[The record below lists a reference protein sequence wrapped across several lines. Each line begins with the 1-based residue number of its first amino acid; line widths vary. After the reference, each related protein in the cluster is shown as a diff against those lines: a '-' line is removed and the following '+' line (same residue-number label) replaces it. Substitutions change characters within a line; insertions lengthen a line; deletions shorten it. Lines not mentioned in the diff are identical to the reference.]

1 MKARHGFKLN
11 NLSRTYGIYLGC
23 AALLLGGVTVPAWGQ
38 VTSPANCVNPL
49 NPPSATGTPDMTGGG
64 REASPLSSYAA
75 GCSSKV
81 GTDGSTAIGHGAKVE
96 PYLDEIERNYGGERS
111 VAIGS
116 NANVKASDSVA
127 IGAEAKVGRQDA
139 EGNDIPVGNGVALG
153 SGASVT
159 GNNGVAIGSGASAEA
174 DGIAIGQGVT
184 AGENQ
189 IRIGKTS
196 QTDVLI
202 GRYNLQTM
210 DSSITT
216 NTAGIA
222 TNRGNIA
229 TNTAGIARN
238 GSAIAANRQD
248 IDTNQSGVAMAIAFA
263 NLPSIASTRGN
274 VGVAFGSFE
283 GSTAGAVGANYNVTK
298 NMNVKAGVSFA
309 DDSVGFGGGVGWG
322 F

>member
-1 MKARHGFKLN
+1 MRGAF
-11 NLSRTYGIYLGC
+11 GI
-23 AALLLGGVTVPAWGQ
+23 
-38 VTSPANCVNPL
+38 
-49 NPPSATGTPDMTGGG
+49 
-64 REASPLSSYAA
+64 
-75 GCSSKV
+75 
-81 GTDGSTAIGHGAKVE
+81 
-96 PYLDEIERNYGGERS
+96 
-111 VAIGS
+111 AIGS
-116 NANVKASDSVA
+116 EATVRGENSVA
-127 IGAEAKVGRQDA
+127 IGAGARAAAKDTD
-139 EGNDIPVGNGVALG
+139 GNDIAVENAVALG
-153 SGASVT
+153 SGAQVT
-159 GNNGVAIGSGASAEA
+159 GNNGVAIGSGARAA
-174 DGIAIGQGVT
+174 TDGIAIGQGVT

-202 GRYNLQTM
+202 GRYNVQTM
-210 DSSITT
+210 DSSIT
-216 NTAGIA
+216 

>member
-1 MKARHGFKLN
+1 MRTGEKFRLN
-11 NLSRTYGIYLGC
+11 NLPRTFGVYLGC
-23 AALLLGGVTVPAWGQ
+23 TALFLGGMTLPAYGQVSSPSPCPTPPVASTGVTVP
-38 VTSPANCVNPL
+38 TDDNP
-49 NPPSATGTPDMTGGG
+49 
-64 REASPLSSYAA
+64 SSYAG
-75 GCSSKV
+75 GCGANA
-81 GTDGSTAIGHGAKVE
+81 GTDGSLAIGEKAKVE
-96 PYLDEIERNYGGERS
+96 PYLEGETMRGAS
-111 VAIGS
+111 GIAIG
-116 NANVKASDSVA
+116 NEATVRGENSVA
-127 IGAEAKVGRQDA
+127 IGAGARAGAEDA
-139 EGNDIPVGNGVALG
+139 AGNDIAVENAVALG
-153 SGASVT
+153 SGAQVT
-159 GNNGVAIGSGASAEA
+159 GNNGVAIGSGARSAT

-210 DSSITT
+210 DSSVTT

-222 TNRGNIA
+222 TNRSNIA
-229 TNTAGIARN
+229 TNTTGIARN

-283 GSTAGAVGANYNVTK
+283 GSTAGAVGANYNVMK